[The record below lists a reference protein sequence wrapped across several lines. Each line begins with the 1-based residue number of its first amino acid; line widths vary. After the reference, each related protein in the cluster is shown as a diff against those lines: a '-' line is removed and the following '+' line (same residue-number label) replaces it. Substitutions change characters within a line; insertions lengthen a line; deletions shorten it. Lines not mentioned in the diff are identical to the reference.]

1 MVGAGGAR
9 FVTAATMLPSGSAFA
24 LASAAADAPPT
35 AIALLADDDVHVVA
49 GAAAVGAVAAARP
62 PMRLKR
68 SMISSKGNP
77 QITS

>member
-35 AIALLADDDVHVVA
+35 AIALLANMMCMLLLVLLQQLDH
-49 GAAAVGAVAAARP
+49 P
-62 PMRLKR
+62 
-68 SMISSKGNP
+68 
-77 QITS
+77 